1 MWAAKTTS
9 SLSVRP
15 QFADYIFSAVDADIF
30 CPLCPGANPGRML
43 PKSLLSGRRRYF
55 SQCAQ
60 QFQLFGAAFFCIS
73 FHLRFCLFVHK
84 NFPSLNTPKTADSFL
99 PAVPAFI

>member
-1 MWAAKTTS
+1 MGGKNDQF
-9 SLSVRP
+9 LSVRP
-15 QFADYIFSAVDADIF
+15 QFADHIFSAVDADIF
-30 CPLCPGANPGRML
+30 CPLCPEPIPAECC
-43 PKSLLSGRRRYF
+43 PKILLSGRRRHL